1 MAVLLYRRVRFEGKQ
16 SDILEEV
23 QPLLKSGEEKQWTY
37 KKKKAPPTLI
47 QSSFSLLTDCWD

>member
-23 QPLLKSGEEKQWTY
+23 QPLLKSGEEKQ
-37 KKKKAPPTLI
+37 
-47 QSSFSLLTDCWD
+47 

>member
-37 KKKKAPPTLI
+37 KKKK
-47 QSSFSLLTDCWD
+47 SSSHPNPKFI